1 MASKGNRVLKVKT
14 DKARKMDREYGR
26 SLKYVTKS
34 TPEGTA
40 GVEKLPTKADVN
52 LAFKDRAAIKR
63 RTADK
68 SGKGGIDFTQDLR
81 DEYIKQIDEYNETR
95 AKKSSG
101 GAVRGVKP
109 EEKRSADV
117 ALERPLRANIPA
129 PKEATVTRRA
139 EVKVTK
145 KKSKGGWK
153 EVKKGKVIVEQ
164 PGKED
169 LASVAKS
176 KAAADLTKRAEGLGL
191 VPGMSSGS
199 RKIVESELGDVQKKS
214 AAKGRRVRQREDEE
228 AIVKGIKRDKDLKP
242 GQKSTLDVMKGRAKK
257 AARKREI
264 DDARTVDVGYSAN
277 QKQIESELKA
287 LPKSA
292 GTRKRPGVTP
302 RSLGLTEFGVSSG
315 TRPVERE
322 VSIAPN
328 EAGIRI
334 TPTTERKLG
343 RKLRY
348 NIVKSQTDKATAGY
362 KKSAAGSEKQ
372 AKDTNKAKQKKF
384 KNTAKRSLAVAR
396 NVDMRRDEEK
406 QALLTAAEG
415 LKEGLPYTPIEHTK
429 GMQGPKTSTQAAV
442 DSLTKKAETLIRPE
456 KEDIRGKGGR
466 IIATGV
472 QLGPET
478 KRTIVD
484 PNALDKKYTRVVPL
498 GAPRMM
504 ERIKNM
510 GPVSIKSGSNTA
522 VTNEERMA
530 KQSDPKVKYAAN
542 KSPKLEIVPLNAP
555 DKTTG
560 LLLRGSHDEALYS
573 VSKHVFGEKN
583 AMKNM
588 KHVRT
593 FAQDLARNNRHVG
606 GEQALVSGMLGVLNK
621 GIKPK
626 TEANVKEHADIDTH
640 ATRINTLKS
649 SIKAHAKEAKGRA
662 SLKAEERAGKI
673 AQIKAAE
680 KEQNT

>member
-52 LAFKDRAAIKR
+52 LARK
-63 RTADK
+63 
-68 SGKGGIDFTQDLR
+68 GKKITGEEAT
-81 DEYIKQIDEYNETR
+81 EYTRQIDEYNETR

-101 GAVRGVKP
+101 GAIRGVS
-109 EEKRSADV
+109 EAEKRSAEV
-117 ALERPLRANIPA
+117 AIERPLRANIPA

-176 KAAADLTKRAEGLGL
+176 KAAAKLTKRAEGLGL
-191 VPGMSSGS
+191 VPGMSGGS

-214 AAKGRRVRQREDEE
+214 AAKGRRVREKEVE
-228 AIVKGIKRDKDLKP
+228 AGVASLAKKDKDLKP
-242 GQKSTLDVMKGRAKK
+242 GQLSTPEKIYVKSGWGMGSGRQIAPHVE
-257 AARKREI
+257 AARKEEV
-264 DDARTVDVGYSAN
+264 ARQEKETKIRKARGVDVG
-277 QKQIESELKA
+277 QLEE
-287 LPKSA
+287 LPKGLPVSP
-292 GTRKRPGVTP
+292 GRPK
-302 RSLGLTEFGVSSG
+302 
-315 TRPVERE
+315 ERE
-322 VSIAPN
+322 VGIAPN

-348 NIVKSQTDKATAGY
+348 NIVKSQTDKATPGY
-362 KKSAAGSEKQ
+362 TKAAAGSEKQ
-372 AKDTNKAKQKKF
+372 AKATNKAKEKKF

-415 LKEGLPYTPIEHTK
+415 LGDSPAEKKEK
-429 GMQGPKTSTQAAV
+429 QR
-442 DSLTKKAETLIRPE
+442 LTTKAETLIRPE
-456 KEDIRGKGGR
+456 KVDIKGKGGR
-466 IIATGV
+466 IIASGV

-478 KRTIVD
+478 TRTIVD

-504 ERIKNM
+504 ERIKGM
-510 GPVSIKSGSNTA
+510 GPVSIKSGANA
-522 VTNEERMA
+522 PVTDEKRMA
-530 KQSDPKVKYAAN
+530 KQADPKVQYASN
-542 KSPKLEIVPLNAP
+542 KAPKLEIVPLNAP

-560 LLLRGSHDEALYS
+560 LLLRGSHEEALHA
-573 VSKHVFGEKN
+573 VAKHVFGEKN

-593 FAQDLARNNRHVG
+593 FAQNLARNNRHVG

-626 TEANVKEHADIDTH
+626 TDANVNEHAEIDTH

>member
-26 SLKYVTKS
+26 SLKYVTKGN
-34 TPEGTA
+34 PEGTA

-52 LAFKDRAAIKR
+52 LARK
-63 RTADK
+63 
-68 SGKGGIDFTQDLR
+68 GKKITGEEAT
-81 DEYIKQIDEYNETR
+81 EYTSQIDEYNETR

-101 GAVRGVKP
+101 GAIRGVSDA
-109 EEKRSADV
+109 EKRSADV
-117 ALERPLRANIPA
+117 AVERPLKVNIPTPTDA
-129 PKEATVTRRA
+129 KE
-139 EVKVTK
+139 
-145 KKSKGGWK
+145 
-153 EVKKGKVIVEQ
+153 
-164 PGKED
+164 
-169 LASVAKS
+169 
-176 KAAADLTKRAEGLGL
+176 KAAARLTKRAEGLGI
-191 VPGMSSGS
+191 VPGMSAGS
-199 RKIVESELGDVQKKS
+199 RKVVESELGDVQKRS
-214 AAKGRRVRQREDEE
+214 AAKGRRSRQREEEE
-228 AIVKGIKRDKDLKP
+228 AIVKGIKRDQDLKP
-242 GQKSTLDVMKGRAKK
+242 GQKSTLDVMKGRAEKS
-257 AARKREI
+257 ARKRKI
-264 DDARTVDVGYSAN
+264 DDARTVDVGYAAN
-277 QKQIESELKA
+277 QKQIEGELKA

-348 NIVKSQTDKATAGY
+348 NIVKSQTDKATPGY
-362 KKSAAGSEKQ
+362 TKAAAGSEKQ
-372 AKDTNKAKQKKF
+372 AKDTNKAKEKKF

-415 LKEGLPYTPIEHTK
+415 LGDSPTEKKEK
-429 GMQGPKTSTQAAV
+429 QR
-442 DSLTKKAETLIRPE
+442 LTTKAETLIRPE
-456 KEDIRGKGGR
+456 KVDIKGKGGR
-466 IIATGV
+466 IIASGV

-478 KRTIVD
+478 TRTIVD

-504 ERIKNM
+504 ERIKGM
-510 GPVSIKSGSNTA
+510 GPVSIKSGANA
-522 VTNEERMA
+522 PVTDEKRMA
-530 KQSDPKVKYAAN
+530 KQADPKVQYASN
-542 KSPKLEIVPLNAP
+542 KAPKLEIVPLNAP

-560 LLLRGSHDEALYS
+560 LLLRGSHEEALHA
-573 VSKHVFGEKN
+573 VAKHVFGERN

-593 FAQDLARNNRHVG
+593 FAQNLSRNNRHVG

-626 TEANVKEHADIDTH
+626 TDANVNEHAEIDTH

-649 SIKAHAKEAKGRA
+649 SIKSHAKEAKGRA
-662 SLKAEERAGKI
+662 SLKAEERAGKV

>member
-14 DKARKMDREYGR
+14 DKARKMDREKGR
-26 SLKYVTKS
+26 ALKYTTKN

-40 GVEKLPTKADVN
+40 GVEKLPSKADVN
-52 LAFKDRAAIKR
+52 LARKDKKI
-63 RTADK
+63 T
-68 SGKGGIDFTQDLR
+68 R
-81 DEYIKQIDEYNETR
+81 DEAAEYTREIDEYNENR

-101 GAVRGVKP
+101 GAIRGVKP

-117 ALERPLRANIPA
+117 ALDRPLRVTLPE
-129 PKEATVTRRA
+129 PKQAQVKRRA

-145 KKSKGGWK
+145 KKSKGDWK

-164 PGKED
+164 PSKYELEG
-169 LASVAKS
+169 VAQS
-176 KAAADLTKRAEGLGL
+176 KASIKLTKRAEGLGI
-191 VPGMSSGS
+191 VPGMSGGS

-214 AAKGRRVRQREDEE
+214 AAKGRRRSEKEVE
-228 AIVKGIKRDKDLKP
+228 AGVLSSIAKDKDLKP
-242 GQKSTLDVMKGRAKK
+242 GQLTSAEKIYVKSGFGVPEGKTVAPHVK
-257 AARKREI
+257 AARDAEVAKQEKEAKIRKARGI
-264 DDARTVDVGYSAN
+264 DVSYDANKAE
-277 QKQIESELKA
+277 IESDLKR

-302 RSLGLTEFGVSSG
+302 RSLGLTEFGASSG

-334 TPTTERKLG
+334 TPTTERKMG

-348 NIVKSQTDKATAGY
+348 NIVKSQKKDASEGYTKA
-362 KKSAAGSEKQ
+362 AAGSEIQ
-372 AKDTNKAKQKKF
+372 AKATNKAKQKKF
-384 KNTAKRSLAVAR
+384 KNTQKRSLAVAR
-396 NVDMRRDEEK
+396 NVDSRRDEEK
-406 QALLTAAEG
+406 QALLTAAE
-415 LKEGLPYTPIEHTK
+415 
-429 GMQGPKTSTQAAV
+429 
-442 DSLTKKAETLIRPE
+442 SLGNTKKEKKEKARLTQKAHSLIRPE
-456 KEDIRGKGGR
+456 KEDIMGKGGR
-466 IIATGV
+466 IIASGV
-472 QLGPET
+472 QLGPEV

-510 GPVSIKSGSNTA
+510 GPVSIKSGSNTP
-522 VTNEERMA
+522 VTDTKRMEKLA
-530 KQSDPKVKYAAN
+530 DPKVASAGN
-542 KSPKLEIVPLNAP
+542 KAPKLEIVPLKSP

-583 AMKNM
+583 ALKNM

-593 FAQDLARNNRHVG
+593 FALDLSKKNRHLG

-626 TEANVKEHADIDTH
+626 TDQNAAEHKDIDTH
-640 ATRINTLKS
+640 AARINTLKS

-662 SLKAEERAGKI
+662 ALKAEERAGKI
-673 AQIKAAE
+673 AQIKAEE